1 MRSPIDRHRFFIG
14 IDPNQSTITPPEA
27 DWLPCNR
34 PGGGGDPKMLDTV
47 MVVAGVAFFMLA
59 IAYVA
64 ACDRM

>member
-1 MRSPIDRHRFFIG
+1 MSLPSDRHRFFIG
-14 IDPNQSTITPPEA
+14 IDLNQSTFVPFGSN
-27 DWLPCNR
+27 CCF
-34 PGGGGDPKMLDTV
+34 GGEGDPKMLDTV